1 MATRIPFSE
10 WDGALT
16 FETEAK
22 GLDIMIRH
30 TTGEHD
36 FHGLPRYVCHSGKRG
51 TEPVTFT
58 ADSRDE
64 LADEVIRLYSIDI
77 MSLVGSVS

>member
-36 FHGLPRYVCHSGKRG
+36 FHGLPQYVCHSGKRG

-58 ADSRDE
+58 ADSRYK
-64 LADEVIRLYSIDI
+64 LTDEVMCLYSIDI
-77 MSLVGSVS
+77 MPLVGSVS

>member
-36 FHGLPRYVCHSGKRG
+36 FHGLPRYVCHSGTRG

-58 ADSRDE
+58 ADSRYK
-64 LADEVIRLYSIDI
+64 LADEVMCLYSIDI
-77 MSLVGSVS
+77 MPLVGSVS

>member
-36 FHGLPRYVCHSGKRG
+36 FHGLPRYVCHSGTCG

-58 ADSRDE
+58 ADSRYK
-64 LADEVIRLYSIDI
+64 LADEVMCLYSIDI
-77 MSLVGSVS
+77 MPLVGSVS